1 MTGQNEDHFLRDILL
16 EAANQE
22 FNQELFDD
30 SQVNTSPQFIRQMRN
45 MLKNPSKWSK
55 HQKRPYRKK
64 AMQTAATLILICALS
79 FGVLLTC
86 NSTVRAAVIRWVTEW
101 YETGVI
107 YRFFGES
114 VSDKMPLYEISDLP
128 LGYVK
133 TEAITE
139 IPDNIEITYKN
150 EIGDIIRFGYI
161 RVEEGSAVVVDTEN
175 MEITDITING
185 CPGQLYVSTDPQ
197 QSNCIMWYDEK
208 AEIQFMMDG
217 FFDGDKLQMMASSI
231 FLVT

>member
-1 MTGQNEDHFLRDILL
+1 
-16 EAANQE
+16 
-22 FNQELFDD
+22 
-30 SQVNTSPQFIRQMRN
+30 
-45 MLKNPSKWSK
+45 
-55 HQKRPYRKK
+55 
-64 AMQTAATLILICALS
+64 MQTAATFILICALS

-101 YETGVI
+101 YKTSVI

-128 LGYVK
+128 LGYIK
-133 TEAITE
+133 TDSITE
-139 IPDNIEITYKN
+139 IPDNMEITYKN
-150 EIGDIIRFGYI
+150 ESGDIIRFGYI

-185 CPGQLYVSTDPQ
+185 CPGQLYASTDPQ
-197 QSNCIMWYDEK
+197 QSNCIMWYDET

-217 FFDGDKLQMMASSI
+217 FFDRDKLQMMASSV